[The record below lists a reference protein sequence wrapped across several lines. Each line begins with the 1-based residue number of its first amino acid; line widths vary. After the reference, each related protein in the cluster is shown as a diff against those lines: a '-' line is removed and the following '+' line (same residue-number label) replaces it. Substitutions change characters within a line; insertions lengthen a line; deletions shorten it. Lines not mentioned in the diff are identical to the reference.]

1 MLRKLTIILLPLF
14 MSKSGQAFDWKIF
27 FRLYSKGKPYR
38 TAFFTTMVLVL
49 VLAGIVWI
57 RPEQTREII
66 DTEIPNK
73 NWNGVLRITI
83 LFIIVLLIE
92 AIIQYAQT
100 QLANRV
106 AQSIT
111 MDMRSEL
118 YKHVTKFKL
127 SYFDKTPVGQFV
139 TRLISDI
146 DGIAEVF
153 SVGILDILRDLIKL
167 VVIIAFMFYLNWKM
181 TLMVLIPIPI
191 LIYATRIFQ
200 VAVKKSFN
208 DVRNEVARIN
218 VFIQEHVTGMN
229 IVQIFNREKQEKEK
243 FDTINKEHRS
253 AHIRGIW
260 AYSVFFP
267 VVELLS
273 AASVALMIWWG
284 LHESLSGTM
293 TPGMLLEFSTFI
305 TMMYRPIR
313 QMADNFNVLQ
323 MGVVNA
329 ERVFKLLDAQEE
341 QKDEGTTEANN
352 LQGEIAIKNLW
363 FAYKDE
369 NWVLKNI
376 SLDIRPGQMI
386 AFVGATGAGKT
397 SVAGLLN
404 RFYDFQ
410 SGEILID
417 KKSIHNYSLPSLR
430 SAVAIV
436 LQDVF
441 LFNDTILNNIT
452 LYDKNITREQVIEAS
467 KLVGTHDFISRL
479 PGGYDY
485 NVRERG
491 GMLSSG
497 QRQLLSFVRAYVQ
510 NPQILVLDE
519 ATSSVDTESELL
531 IQSATEK
538 LTQGRTS
545 IVIAHRLSTIRKAD
559 NIVVMDKGEIVETG
573 SHQELLER
581 GGIYHRLFELQ
592 FQD

>member
-1 MLRKLTIILLPLF
+1 

-27 FRLYSKGKPYR
+27 FRLYKKGKPYR
-38 TAFFTTMVLVL
+38 VAFFITMVLVL
-49 VLAGIVWI
+49 ILAGIVWI
-57 RPEQTREII
+57 RPEQMRAII
-66 DTEIPNK
+66 DVEIPAGNMQGV
-73 NWNGVLRITI
+73 WRIAMLFVGVLI
-83 LFIIVLLIE
+83 LE
-92 AIIQYAQT
+92 AILQFAQT

-106 AQSIT
+106 AQSVT
-111 MDMRSEL
+111 MDLRSEL
-118 YKHVTKFKL
+118 YKHVTKFRL
-127 SYFDKTPVGQFV
+127 NYFDKTPVGQFV

-153 SVGILDILRDLIKL
+153 SVGILDIVRDLIKL
-167 VVIIAFMFYLNWKM
+167 VVIVGFMFYLNWKL
-181 TLMVLIPIPI
+181 TLAVLIPIPI
-191 LIYATRIFQ
+191 LFYATRIFQ
-200 VAVKKSFN
+200 LAVKKSFN

-243 FDTINKEHRS
+243 FNAINKEHRN

-273 AASVALMIWWG
+273 AASVSLMIWFG
-284 LHESLSGTM
+284 LRESLAGHM
-293 TPGMLLEFSTFI
+293 TPGLLLEFSTFI
-305 TMMYRPIR
+305 SMMYRPIR

-329 ERVFKLLDAQEE
+329 ERVFKLLDTQEE
-341 QKDEGTTEANN
+341 QKDEGT
-352 LQGEIAIKNLW
+352 LQADHLRGEIAINHLW

-376 SLDIRPGQMI
+376 SLDIKEGEMV

-410 SGEILID
+410 KGEILLDQQPIQD
-417 KKSIHNYSLPSLR
+417 YSLSSLR
-430 SAVAIV
+430 DRVSIV

-441 LFNDTILNNIT
+441 LFNDSILNNIT
-452 LYDKNITREQVIEAS
+452 LHDKSITEEQVIEAS
-467 KLVGTHDFISRL
+467 KLVGTHDFISKL
-479 PGGYDY
+479 PNGYHY
-485 NVRERG
+485 NIRERG
-491 GMLSSG
+491 GMLSAG
-497 QRQLLSFVRAYVQ
+497 QRQLLSFVRAYVK
-510 NPQILVLDE
+510 NPRILVLDE

-538 LTQGRTS
+538 LTKGRTS

-559 NIVVMDKGEIVETG
+559 KIVVLDKGEIVEVG
-573 SHQELLER
+573 SHTELLEHK
-581 GGIYHRLFELQ
+581 GFYHRLFELQ
-592 FQD
+592 FQE